1 MPLKLPPFAMWPA
14 FPTSDYYE
22 GSVNVYRV
30 GGHTPLSSVIG
41 TRLPQFTCWT
51 SHTGEV
57 AYRSLSPCVPQVV
70 SDVMV

>member
-14 FPTSDYYE
+14 FPASDYYE
-22 GSVNVYRV
+22 GSANVYRI
-30 GGHTPLSSVIG
+30 GGTHSLVIG

-51 SHTGEV
+51 LHTGEV

-70 SDVMV
+70 ADVMV